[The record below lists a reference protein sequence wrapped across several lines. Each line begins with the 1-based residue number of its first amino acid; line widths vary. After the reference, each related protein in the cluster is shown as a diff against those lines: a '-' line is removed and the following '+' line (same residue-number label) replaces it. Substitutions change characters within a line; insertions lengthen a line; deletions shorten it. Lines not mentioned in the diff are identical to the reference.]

1 MVESDQR
8 GPRQDSS
15 RPRSL
20 IAIGARQFD
29 PEPGRVRRAGR
40 TDHRRSS
47 TSPSAAREAAPGEG
61 VASPRLRRLPRGNVA
76 ADMTTSAIA
85 DSQSLDIE
93 PPRFDSLEWRAS
105 VALKV
110 LAFINVAGVVLAMFP
125 PPLPASLLHGVT
137 FNLAA
142 GLLAGLEI
150 VAARALDHRRP
161 WAVALVRPLLAVLI
175 AEGIGA
181 MLVGLDAGRIR
192 VPFEAFI
199 AIWVLLAG
207 ADLTLIRRADRRS
220 VSLVALTSI
229 LIVSMLAGEPVF
241 GWGGLLDV
249 RQSDLRASIAA
260 DCEPGTGLPPTLTV
274 TYDWSWARTSPLPN
288 GLDIVV
294 IGWSGS
300 DAAGR
305 TIYLFDKDPDPGH
318 GIHSGRRGY
327 PSLDMATLVGK
338 ETRASWSW
346 GVELG
351 EQGLQP
357 GHIELQM
364 RRARDAPP
372 EPSPLVI
379 TATYIHLGIWR
390 SDPVSVTCSW

>member
-1 MVESDQR
+1 
-8 GPRQDSS
+8 
-15 RPRSL
+15 
-20 IAIGARQFD
+20 
-29 PEPGRVRRAGR
+29 
-40 TDHRRSS
+40 
-47 TSPSAAREAAPGEG
+47 
-61 VASPRLRRLPRGNVA
+61 VA

>member
-1 MVESDQR
+1 
-8 GPRQDSS
+8 
-15 RPRSL
+15 
-20 IAIGARQFD
+20 
-29 PEPGRVRRAGR
+29 
-40 TDHRRSS
+40 
-47 TSPSAAREAAPGEG
+47 
-61 VASPRLRRLPRGNVA
+61 
-76 ADMTTSAIA
+76 MTTSAVA
-85 DSQSLDIE
+85 ESQYLDIE

-110 LAFINVAGVVLAMFP
+110 LAFINVAGMVLALFP
-125 PPLPASLLHGVT
+125 PPVPASVLYGVT

-142 GLLAGLEI
+142 GLLAVLEI
-150 VAARALDHRRP
+150 VAARALDRRRP
-161 WAVALVRPLLAVLI
+161 WAAAVVRPMLVVLI
-175 AEGIGA
+175 VEGVGA

-192 VPFEAFI
+192 VPFEAVI
-199 AIWVLLAG
+199 AIWALLAG
-207 ADLTLIRRADRRS
+207 ADLTLIRQADRRT

-229 LIVSMLAGEPVF
+229 LIASMLGGRPVF

-249 RQSDLRASIAA
+249 RQSDLRASISA
-260 DCEPGTGLPPTLTV
+260 DCGAPGAGLPPTVTV

-294 IGWSGS
+294 IGWSGN
-300 DAAGR
+300 DADGR

-327 PSLDMATLVGK
+327 PSLDLATQVGT

-351 EQGLQP
+351 EHGLQP

-364 RRARDAPP
+364 RRARDASP

-379 TATYIHLGIWR
+379 SATYIHLGIWR

>member
-1 MVESDQR
+1 
-8 GPRQDSS
+8 
-15 RPRSL
+15 
-20 IAIGARQFD
+20 
-29 PEPGRVRRAGR
+29 
-40 TDHRRSS
+40 
-47 TSPSAAREAAPGEG
+47 
-61 VASPRLRRLPRGNVA
+61 
-76 ADMTTSAIA
+76 MTTSATA
-85 DSQSLDIE
+85 DSQYLDIE

-110 LAFINVAGVVLAMFP
+110 LAFINVAGMVLALFP
-125 PPLPASLLHGVT
+125 PPVPASILYGVT

-142 GLLAGLEI
+142 GLLAVLEI
-150 VAARALDHRRP
+150 VAARALDRRRP
-161 WAVALVRPLLAVLI
+161 WAVAVVRPMLLVLI

-192 VPFEAFI
+192 VPFEALI

-207 ADLTLIRRADRRS
+207 ADLTLTRRTDRRS
-220 VSLVALTSI
+220 LSLVGVASVV
-229 LIVSMLAGEPVF
+229 IVSMLAGEPVF

-249 RQSDLRASIAA
+249 RQSDLRGSIAA
-260 DCEPGTGLPPTLTV
+260 DCGAPGAGLPPAITV

-294 IGWSGS
+294 LGWSGS
-300 DAAGR
+300 DAVGR

-318 GIHSGRRGY
+318 GIYSGRRGY

-364 RRARDAPP
+364 RRVRDAPP
-372 EPSPLVI
+372 GPTPLVI